1 MNIDITALLSGGAP
15 TRAGKGKLIGEEFA
29 LTLDDRLAQMG
40 LLLPG
45 LDVQAQRV
53 SHEGYPVPQPVLPP
67 AAEPEASD
75 DTLAEV
81 RISASP
87 GNESPQWQLQQI
99 VTRQARSAATEA
111 SPLAEASLP
120 REAIAGDKAP
130 LAIPVDDLKLKP
142 ARQEDTPLQVQAQ
155 ALGGKAPGA
164 SAVMPGLTVHQ
175 GEASQHATCDPSVQ
189 SVVVE
194 PSTARQASQPVSQQ
208 VVNVRY
214 PLESPE
220 WKQSVSQHI
229 ALFSRDNL
237 HNAEIRLHPQEL
249 GSLHISLRV
258 QQDQAQIHIVSEH
271 AQVRQMM
278 ETALPHLRAALAET
292 GLQLGQA
299 SVSPDRPHTGGG
311 EQGRHHPEEQH
322 TAQGADNVFV
332 EEDNVPGLLTST
344 QGNIYGINTFV

>member
-15 TRAGKGKLIGEEFA
+15 TRAGKGKLIGEDFA

-45 LDVQAQRV
+45 LDVPAQLL
-53 SHEGYPVPQPVLPP
+53 SHEGYPLPQPVLPP
-67 AAEPEASD
+67 VAEPGESD

-81 RISASP
+81 RISTSP
-87 GNESPQWQLQQI
+87 GDESPQWQLQQI
-99 VTRQARSAATEA
+99 VTRQARGPTEA
-111 SPLAEASLP
+111 STLADATLP
-120 REAIAGDKAP
+120 REEVAGEKAP
-130 LAIPVDDLKLKP
+130 LTIPVDDIKLKP
-142 ARQEDTPLQVQAQ
+142 ARREDTPLQMQAQ
-155 ALGGKAPGA
+155 ALGGKAPDA
-164 SAVMPGLTVHQ
+164 SAVMPGLTAHQ
-175 GEASQHATCDPSVQ
+175 GDASQHATCDPTVQ
-189 SVVVE
+189 SVVME
-194 PSTARQASQPVSQQ
+194 PSTARLVSQPVSQQ

-311 EQGRHHPEEQH
+311 EQGRHPSGEQH

-332 EEDNVPGLLTST
+332 DEDTVAELLTST
-344 QGNIYGINTFV
+344 QGNIYGINTFA